1 MILYM
6 TIIQVTKYD
15 RDITFIIGWSHM
27 SQSQITQSHVTEKD
41 IEGSGIDNIIQYI
54 NSILAL

>member
-1 MILYM
+1 M

-27 SQSQITQSHVTEKD
+27 LQSQITQSHVTEKD
-41 IEGSGIDNIIQYI
+41 IEGSGTDNII
-54 NSILAL
+54 

>member
-1 MILYM
+1 
-6 TIIQVTKYD
+6 
-15 RDITFIIGWSHM
+15 M

>member
-1 MILYM
+1 M

-41 IEGSGIDNIIQYI
+41 IEGSGTDNIIQHI